1 MSHTTF
7 FSLAVGILFYLTAA
21 TAHADSD
28 TPPAARP
35 GDAHV
40 ERHDAVPS
48 VLADFEYLQRG
59 KVHFEFGAIAYRL
72 AREGLNLTT
81 RIGGAATRAL
91 IGLDGNRRVEL
102 GWQLRRASVKLAFTE
117 QSDRS
122 GYRIEFAREF

>member
-1 MSHTTF
+1 MSRSTLP
-7 FSLAVGILFYLTAA
+7 LAVGILVYIITAS
-21 TAHADSD
+21 AHAD
-28 TPPAARP
+28 PEAPAAAPP

-40 ERHDAVPS
+40 EHHGVVPS

-59 KVHFEFGAIAYRL
+59 KLRFDFGAIDYRL
-72 AREGLNLTT
+72 AREGLNLSA

-102 GWQLRRASVKLAFTE
+102 GWQLRRASVTLAFTE